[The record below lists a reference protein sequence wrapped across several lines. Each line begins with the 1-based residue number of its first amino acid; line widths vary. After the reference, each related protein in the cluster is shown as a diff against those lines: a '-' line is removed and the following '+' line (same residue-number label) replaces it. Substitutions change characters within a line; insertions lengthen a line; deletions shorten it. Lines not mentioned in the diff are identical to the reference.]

1 MSELFWVVRMCFV
14 VWVAWKAV
22 LMLDVGN
29 PLMGIFFA
37 IVLMFAGP
45 FALDMLAESMAQ
57 QGDEYGVWEVFG
69 AVRFGVPMAFALIGA
84 FLWSCVEAAT
94 GR

>member
-1 MSELFWVVRMCFV
+1 MTELLWLVRMGFC
-14 VWVAWKAV
+14 VWIAWKAV

-37 IVLMFAGP
+37 MILMIAGP
-45 FALDMLAESMAQ
+45 IGFNMLLESQ
-57 QGDEYGVWEVFG
+57 SDLCSEYGLTDVMSFIPMG
-69 AVRFGVPMAFALIGA
+69 APMAFALMGA
-84 FLWSCVEAAT
+84 FLWSGVEALT